1 MADQRINHEL
11 SPLPGLQA
19 QRRADIAMRDPGE
32 ATPASDL
39 ILYQTEDGKTR
50 IQCRFEEENL
60 WLSQAQI
67 GDLYQKDVK
76 TINEHLLNI
85 YEEKELAEISTI
97 RKFRIVRIEGKREV
111 AREISH
117 YSLQAILAVGFRV
130 RSQRGTQFRQW
141 ANERLSEYL
150 VKGFAMDDDRLR
162 QPVTSGL
169 PDYFDELLE
178 RIRDIRASEQRL
190 YLRVKDILALAA
202 DYQPSNSQ
210 TQTMFKTVQ
219 NKLHFAVTGLTAPEI
234 IAQRVNP
241 EQPNMGLTSW
251 SGARVIKKDV
261 KVAKNYLKE
270 AEIKE
275 LNRIVGM
282 FLDYAE
288 DQAQRR
294 KQVFLKDWPERLDAF
309 LSFNDRDVLPALGS
323 VSRDAAEQRALAAYV
338 KFNERRRLAA
348 EEQGADD
355 AMAALEDAAR
365 MVERRSTVWED
376 QP

>member
-1 MADQRINHEL
+1 M
-11 SPLPGLQA
+11 
-19 QRRADIAMRDPGE
+19 
-32 ATPASDL
+32 
-39 ILYQTEDGKTR
+39 
-50 IQCRFEEENL
+50 
-60 WLSQAQI
+60 
-67 GDLYQKDVK
+67 
-76 TINEHLLNI
+76 
-85 YEEKELAEISTI
+85 
-97 RKFRIVRIEGKREV
+97 

-241 EQPNMGLTSW
+241 ELPNMGLTSW

-288 DQAQRR
+288 DQSQRR

-323 VSRDAAEQRALAAYV
+323 VSRDAAEQLALAAYV

>member
-1 MADQRINHEL
+1 M
-11 SPLPGLQA
+11 SPSS
-19 QRRADIAMRDPGE
+19 E
-32 ATPASDL
+32 AVPPSDL

-50 IQCRFEEENL
+50 IQCRFEDESL
-60 WLSQAQI
+60 WLTQAQMP
-67 GDLYQKDVK
+67 DLFQTTPQNITQHIKA
-76 TINEHLLNI
+76 I
-85 YEEKELAEISTI
+85 YEEGELREDSTC
-97 RKFRIVRIEGKREV
+97 KPLLQVRSEGGRQVKRQL
-111 AREISH
+111 SH
-117 YSLQAILAVGFRV
+117 YSLPVILAVGFRV
-130 RSQRGTQFRQW
+130 RGQRGTQFRQW

-150 VKGFAMDDDRLR
+150 VKGFAMDDERLR

-202 DYQPSNSQ
+202 DYQPSDLQ
-210 TQTMFKTVQ
+210 TQAMFKTVQ

-241 EQPNMGLTSW
+241 ELPNMGLTSW
-251 SGARVIKKDV
+251 SGARVTKKDV

-270 AEIKE
+270 NEIKE

-309 LSFNDRDVLPALGS
+309 LSFNDRDVLPGLGS
-323 VSRDAAEQRALAAYV
+323 VSRDAAEQRALASYEQ
-338 KFNERRRLAA
+338 FNERRRLAA

-365 MVERRSTVWED
+365 IAEQRNTGRED

>member
-1 MADQRINHEL
+1 MSETME
-11 SPLPGLQA
+11 P
-19 QRRADIAMRDPGE
+19 
-32 ATPASDL
+32 TPVSDL

-50 IQCRFEEENL
+50 IQCRFEDESI
-60 WLSQAQI
+60 WLPQAQI
-67 GDLYQKDVK
+67 AELYQKDVK

-85 YEEKELAEISTI
+85 YEDKELDEDSTI
-97 RKFRIVRIEGKREV
+97 RKFRIVRLEGKREV
-111 AREISH
+111 IREISH

-130 RSQRGTQFRQW
+130 RSKRGTQFRQW

-150 VKGFAMDDDRLR
+150 VKGFAMDDQRLKE
-162 QPVTSGL
+162 PVTSGL

-202 DYQPSNSQ
+202 DYQPSDSE
-210 TQTMFKTVQ
+210 TQKMFKTVQ

-234 IAQRVNP
+234 IAKRVNP
-241 EQPNMGLTSW
+241 ELPNIGLTSW
-251 SGARVIKKDV
+251 KGARVLKGDV

-270 AEIKE
+270 DEIKQ

-309 LSFNDRDVLPALGS
+309 LSFNDRDVLPGLGS
-323 VSRDAAEQRALAAYV
+323 ISRDAAEQQAFAAYDQ
-338 KFNERRRLAA
+338 FNERRRLVA
-348 EEQGADD
+348 EDQGALD
-355 AMAALEDAAR
+355 AMAALKDAAR
-365 MVERRSTVWED
+365 LAERRGVD
-376 QP
+376 QEIQP

>member
-1 MADQRINHEL
+1 MSKSMEPIPPSN
-11 SPLPGLQA
+11 
-19 QRRADIAMRDPGE
+19 
-32 ATPASDL
+32 L

-50 IQCRFEEENL
+50 IECRFQEESI
-60 WLSQAQI
+60 WLTQAQI
-67 GDLYQKDVK
+67 GELYQKDVK

-85 YEEKELAEISTI
+85 YEEKELDESATI
-97 RKFRIVRIEGKREV
+97 RKFRIVRFEGKREV

-130 RSQRGTQFRQW
+130 RSKRGTQFRQW
-141 ANERLSEYL
+141 ANERLSDYL
-150 VKGFAMDDDRLR
+150 VKGFAMDDQRLK

-178 RIRDIRASEQRL
+178 RIRDIRSSEQRL

-202 DYQPSNSQ
+202 DYQPSDSE
-210 TQTMFKTVQ
+210 TQQMFQAVQ

-234 IAQRVNP
+234 IAKRVNP
-241 EQPNMGLTSW
+241 ELPNMGLTSW
-251 SGARVIKKDV
+251 KGSRVLKGDV
-261 KVAKNYLKE
+261 KVAKNYLRE
-270 AEIKE
+270 EEIRE

-309 LSFNDRDVLPALGS
+309 LSFNDRDVLPGLGS
-323 VSRDAAEQRALAAYV
+323 ISRDAAEQQAFAAYEQ
-338 KFNERRRLAA
+338 FNKRRRLMA
-348 EEQGADD
+348 EDQGAID

-365 MVERRSTVWED
+365 LAEARNADKES
-376 QP
+376 QS

>member
-1 MADQRINHEL
+1 MM
-11 SPLPGLQA
+11 SV
-19 QRRADIAMRDPGE
+19 PGE
-32 ATPASDL
+32 ATPPSDL

-50 IQCRFEEENL
+50 IQCRFEDDNL
-60 WLSQAQI
+60 WLTQAQI
-67 GDLYQKDVK
+67 GELYQKDVK

-85 YEEKELAEISTI
+85 YEEKELAESSTI

-150 VKGFAMDDDRLR
+150 VKGFAMDDERLR

-202 DYQPSNSQ
+202 DYQPSDAQ

-241 EQPNMGLTSW
+241 ELPNMGLTNW
-251 SGARVIKKDV
+251 SGSRV
-261 KVAKNYLKE
+261 
-270 AEIKE
+270 
-275 LNRIVGM
+275 

-288 DQAQRR
+288 DQARRR

-309 LSFNDRDVLPALGS
+309 LSFNDREVLPGLGS
-323 VSRDAAEQRALAAYV
+323 VSRDAAEQRALAAYEQ
-338 KFNERRRLAA
+338 FNERRRLAA

-365 MVERRSTVWED
+365 IAEQRNTGRED

>member
-1 MADQRINHEL
+1 MEPAPPADL
-11 SPLPGLQA
+11 V
-19 QRRADIAMRDPGE
+19 
-32 ATPASDL
+32 
-39 ILYQTEDGKTR
+39 LYQTEDGRTR
-50 IQCRFEEENL
+50 IECRLEEENL
-60 WLSQAQI
+60 WLTQAQM
-67 GDLYQKDVK
+67 GELYQKDVK

-85 YEEKELAEISTI
+85 YEDKELEESSTI
-97 RKFRIVRIEGKREV
+97 RKFRIVRIEGNREV

-117 YSLQAILAVGFRV
+117 YSLQAVLAVGFRV
-130 RSQRGTQFRQW
+130 RSKRGTQFRQW

-150 VKGFAMDDDRLR
+150 VKGFAMDDERLR
-162 QPVTSGL
+162 QPVTAGL

-202 DYQPSNSQ
+202 DYQPSDSETKN
-210 TQTMFKTVQ
+210 MFKTVQ

-234 IAQRVNP
+234 ISQRANP
-241 EQPNMGLTSW
+241 ALPNMGLTSW
-251 SGARVIKKDV
+251 KKARVSKADV

-270 AEIKE
+270 DEIKE

-288 DQAQRR
+288 DQARRR

-309 LSFNDRDVLPALGS
+309 LTFNDREVLPGLGS
-323 VSRDAAEQRALAAYV
+323 TSRDVAEQLAFAAYEQ
-338 KFNERRRLAA
+338 FNVRRRLAA
-348 EEQGADD
+348 EDQGSID

-365 MVERRSTVWED
+365 IAEHRNTGRED

>member
-1 MADQRINHEL
+1 ME
-11 SPLPGLQA
+11 P
-19 QRRADIAMRDPGE
+19 
-32 ATPASDL
+32 TPASDL

-50 IQCRFEEENL
+50 IQCRFEDGSI
-60 WLSQAQI
+60 WLTQAQI
-67 GDLYQKDVK
+67 AELYQKDVK

-85 YEEKELAEISTI
+85 YEDKELDEDSTI
-97 RKFRIVRIEGKREV
+97 RKFRIVRLEGKREV
-111 AREISH
+111 TREISH
-117 YSLQAILAVGFRV
+117 YSLQAILAAGFRV
-130 RSQRGTQFRQW
+130 RSKRGTQFRQW
-141 ANERLSEYL
+141 ANERLSDYL
-150 VKGFAMDDDRLR
+150 VKGFAMDDERLR

-202 DYQPSNSQ
+202 DYQPSDSQ
-210 TQTMFKTVQ
+210 TQTMFKTAQ

-234 IAQRVNP
+234 IAQRVDP
-241 EQPNMGLTSW
+241 ELPNMGLTSW

-309 LSFNDRDVLPALGS
+309 LSFNDRDVLPGLGS
-323 VSRDAAEQRALAAYV
+323 VSRDAAEQRALAAYEQ
-338 KFNERRRLAA
+338 FNERRRLAA
-348 EEQGADD
+348 EDQGAVD

-365 MVERRSTVWED
+365 MAQQRNTGLEN

>member
-1 MADQRINHEL
+1 MSIPGNIN
-11 SPLPGLQA
+11 SP
-19 QRRADIAMRDPGE
+19 
-32 ATPASDL
+32 SDL

-50 IQCRFEEENL
+50 IQCRFEDESL
-60 WLSQAQI
+60 WLTQAQMA
-67 GDLYQKDVK
+67 DLFQ
-76 TINEHLLNI
+76 TTPQNI
-85 YEEKELAEISTI
+85 TQHIRALYEEGELSEDSTC
-97 RKFRIVRIEGKREV
+97 KPFLQVRLEGGRQVKRQL
-111 AREISH
+111 SH
-117 YSLQAILAVGFRV
+117 YSLPVILAVGFRV

-150 VKGFAMDDDRLR
+150 VKGFAMDDERLR

-202 DYQPSNSQ
+202 DYQPSDAQ

-234 IAQRVNP
+234 ISQRVNP
-241 EQPNMGLTSW
+241 ELPNMGLTSW
-251 SGARVIKKDV
+251 SGARVSKQDV
-261 KVAKNYLKE
+261 KIAKNYLKE

-288 DQAQRR
+288 DQARRR

-309 LSFNDRDVLPALGS
+309 LSFNDRDVLPGLGS
-323 VSRDAAEQRALAAYV
+323 VSRDAAEQRALAAYEQ
-338 KFNERRRLAA
+338 FNERRRLAA
-348 EEQGADD
+348 EDQGAVA

-365 MVERRSTVWED
+365 MAERRSTGREG

>member
-1 MADQRINHEL
+1 MSDSAE
-11 SPLPGLQA
+11 P
-19 QRRADIAMRDPGE
+19 
-32 ATPASDL
+32 TPASNL

-50 IQCRFEEENL
+50 IECRFQEESI
-60 WLSQAQI
+60 WLTQAQI
-67 GDLYQKDVK
+67 GELYQKDVK

-85 YEEKELAEISTI
+85 YEEKELDESATI
-97 RKFRIVRIEGKREV
+97 RKFRIVRFEGKREV

-117 YSLQAILAVGFRV
+117 YSLEAILAVGFRV
-130 RSQRGTQFRQW
+130 RSKRGTQFRQW
-141 ANERLSEYL
+141 ANERLSDYL
-150 VKGFAMDDDRLR
+150 VKGFAMDDQRLK

-178 RIRDIRASEQRL
+178 RIRDIRSSEQRL

-202 DYQPSNSQ
+202 DYQPSDSE
-210 TQTMFKTVQ
+210 TQQMFQAVQ

-234 IAQRVNP
+234 IAKRVNP
-241 EQPNMGLTSW
+241 ELPNMGLTSW
-251 SGARVIKKDV
+251 KGSRVLKGDV

-270 AEIKE
+270 EEIKE

-309 LSFNDRDVLPALGS
+309 LSFNDRDVLPGLGS
-323 VSRDAAEQRALAAYV
+323 ISRDAAEQQACAAYEQ
-338 KFNERRRLAA
+338 FNKRRRLMA
-348 EEQGADD
+348 EDRGAID
-355 AMAALEDAAR
+355 AIAALEDAAR
-365 MVERRSTVWED
+365 LAEARNADKES
-376 QP
+376 QS

>member
-1 MADQRINHEL
+1 MN
-11 SPLPGLQA
+11 G
-19 QRRADIAMRDPGE
+19 AMEPS
-32 ATPASDL
+32 PASDL

-50 IQCRFEEENL
+50 IQCRFEDESI
-60 WLSQAQI
+60 WLTQAQI
-67 GDLYQKDVK
+67 AELYEKDVK

-85 YEEKELAEISTI
+85 YEDKELDEDSTI
-97 RKFRIVRIEGKREV
+97 RKFRIVRFEGKREV

-130 RSQRGTQFRQW
+130 RSKRGTQFRQW

-150 VKGFAMDDDRLR
+150 VKGFAMDDQRLKE
-162 QPVTSGL
+162 PVTSGL

-202 DYQPSNSQ
+202 DYQPSDSE
-210 TQTMFKTVQ
+210 TQKMFQTVQ

-234 IAQRVNP
+234 IANRVNP
-241 EQPNMGLTSW
+241 ELPNMGLTSW
-251 SGARVIKKDV
+251 KGARVLKGDV
-261 KVAKNYLKE
+261 KVAKNYLTEK
-270 AEIKE
+270 EIKE

-309 LSFNDRDVLPALGS
+309 LSFNDRDVLPGLGS
-323 VSRDAAEQRALAAYV
+323 ISRDAAEQQAFAAYDQ
-338 KFNERRRLAA
+338 FNERRRLVA
-348 EEQGADD
+348 EDQGALD

-365 MVERRSTVWED
+365 LVERRGVD
-376 QP
+376 QEKQP

>member
-1 MADQRINHEL
+1 MRE
-11 SPLPGLQA
+11 PG
-19 QRRADIAMRDPGE
+19 DTI
-32 ATPASDL
+32 PASDL

-50 IQCRFEEENL
+50 IQCLFEDDSL
-60 WLSQAQI
+60 WLSQAQMAELFQTTPQNI
-67 GDLYQKDVK
+67 TQHIKA
-76 TINEHLLNI
+76 I
-85 YEEKELAEISTI
+85 YEEAELAEDSTC
-97 RKFRIVRIEGKREV
+97 KQFLQVRSEGKRQV
-111 AREISH
+111 KRQISH
-117 YSLQAILAVGFRV
+117 YSLPIILAVGFRV

-150 VKGFAMDDDRLR
+150 VKGFAIDDQRLKE
-162 QPVTSGL
+162 PVTSGL

-202 DYQPSNSQ
+202 DYQPSDAQ

-219 NKLHFAVTGLTAPEI
+219 NKLHYAVTGLTAPEI

-241 EQPNMGLTSW
+241 ELPNMGLTTW
-251 SGARVIKKDV
+251 KGTRVLKDDV
-261 KVAKNYLKE
+261 KIAKNYLKE
-270 AEIKE
+270 NEIKE

-309 LSFNDRDVLPALGS
+309 LSFNDREVLPGLGKI
-323 VSRDAAEQRALAAYV
+323 SRAAAEQRAFAAYEQ
-338 KFNERRRLAA
+338 FNERRRLAA
-348 EEQGADD
+348 EGQGAIDS
-355 AMAALEDAAR
+355 MAALEDAAQIA
-365 MVERRSTVWED
+365 EQRRGDREV
-376 QP
+376 QR

>member
-1 MADQRINHEL
+1 MSETTEP
-11 SPLPGLQA
+11 SPP
-19 QRRADIAMRDPGE
+19 
-32 ATPASDL
+32 SDL
-39 ILYQTEDGKTR
+39 ILYKTEDGKTR
-50 IQCRFEEENL
+50 IQCRFEDESI
-60 WLSQAQI
+60 WLTQAQI
-67 GDLYQKDVK
+67 AELYQKDVK

-85 YEEKELAEISTI
+85 YEDKELDEDSTI
-97 RKFRIVRIEGKREV
+97 RKFRIVRLEGKREV
-111 AREISH
+111 TREISH

-130 RSQRGTQFRQW
+130 RSKRGTQFRQW

-150 VKGFAMDDDRLR
+150 VKGFAMDDQRLKE
-162 QPVTSGL
+162 PVTSGL

-202 DYQPSNSQ
+202 DYQPSDSE
-210 TQTMFKTVQ
+210 TQKMFKTVQ

-234 IAQRVNP
+234 IANRVNP
-241 EQPNMGLTSW
+241 ELPNMGLTSW
-251 SGARVIKKDV
+251 KGARVLKGDV

-270 AEIKE
+270 NEIKE

-309 LSFNDRDVLPALGS
+309 LSFNDRDVLPGLGS
-323 VSRDAAEQRALAAYV
+323 VSRDAAEQRALAAYDQ
-338 KFNERRRLAA
+338 FNERRRIVA
-348 EEQGADD
+348 EDQGALD
-355 AMAALEDAAR
+355 AIAALEDAAR
-365 MVERRSTVWED
+365 LSERRGVAQEP

>member
-1 MADQRINHEL
+1 
-11 SPLPGLQA
+11 
-19 QRRADIAMRDPGE
+19 MRDPSQ
-32 ATPASDL
+32 ATPPSDL

-50 IQCRFEEENL
+50 IQCRFEDDNL
-60 WLSQAQI
+60 WLTQAQI
-67 GDLYQKDVK
+67 GELYQKDVK

-85 YEEKELAEISTI
+85 YEEKELTESSTI

-141 ANERLSEYL
+141 ANECLSEYL
-150 VKGFAMDDDRLR
+150 VKGFAMDDERLR

-169 PDYFDELLE
+169 PDYFDELLG

-202 DYQPSNSQ
+202 DYQPSDAQ

-234 IAQRVNP
+234 ISQRVNSDL
-241 EQPNMGLTSW
+241 PNMGLTSW
-251 SGARVIKKDV
+251 SGARVAKKDV

-270 AEIKE
+270 DEIKE

-288 DQAQRR
+288 DQARRR

-309 LSFNDRDVLPALGS
+309 LSFNDRAVLPGLGS
-323 VSRDAAEQRALAAYV
+323 VSRDSAEQRALAAYEQ
-338 KFNERRRLAA
+338 FNERRRLAA
-348 EEQGADD
+348 EDQGAVD
-355 AMAALEDAAR
+355 AMVALEDAAKIA
-365 MVERRSTVWED
+365 ERRSTGREE